1 MIPFTN
7 QFIVN
12 SDIDDD
18 EIYFMISSCS
28 HENVEVNFKK
38 DYIGG
43 IDFIIGLSRAIL

>member
-28 HENVEVNFKK
+28 HEN
-38 DYIGG
+38 IGG
-43 IDFIIGLSRAIL
+43 IDFIIGLSMAIL